1 MNLLSPMLGAALL
14 AATLVPL
21 VALYFLRL
29 RRTRRV
35 VSSTLPWVR
44 RTDDLRA
51 NAPFQRLRATPLL
64 LLQIALLALLALA
77 AAQPVLRGLGS
88 RGGRVIL
95 LVDCSASMQTLDG
108 DGGVSR
114 LEQARR
120 AAIARAESLQGGG
133 LFALAAPEIMV
144 ISFAAGAEVRT
155 PFTGSLPRVREA
167 IERITPTD
175 ERTRLGPAL
184 ELARA
189 HRAGT
194 VSESDG
200 APRGEATI
208 ELFSDGR
215 IGDADEVALRGS
227 ERLAWT
233 RVGSETTPNAGLAAV
248 GLERSVDDPG
258 QVAAFAGLR
267 NFAGLDVARSV
278 EVLADGSPIAT
289 TPAPVEVPARRMV
302 NGVGVAGER
311 RLVFPPFSSP
321 TERLIEVR
329 TQPLDAFP
337 VDDRAFVSLRAAKAL
352 SLALVGADESLAALL
367 AALGPKALARLDR
380 GAAEAAIAKDP
391 RWAEGFDA
399 VISVG
404 KPVSD
409 LSRGRWL
416 HFGAPPA
423 LPGLNPFGEP
433 GRDYATA
440 VRGDHPV
447 MRACNVNELVAQRVN
462 RVAAESVWTPLVEGS
477 RGPLAL
483 AGRTANGYA
492 LLVLFE
498 PGDSNW
504 PFQRSFVNFTAQA
517 IEMLANLTELAG
529 DEAVEPGDMI
539 RVRLPEGATAAQ
551 VTPPGG
557 TAEPMSVRD
566 GEASWGP
573 ARRAGAYRVSWA
585 GAGGVA
591 ASRWLVVNA
600 LDAAECDVAAA
611 TGLSLAGTTVA
622 PTGGGL
628 ASLDLWPWLI
638 GLALA
643 LLLVEWWLWHRAAT
657 R

>member
-1 MNLLSPMLGAALL
+1 MNLLSPLLGAALL

-64 LLQIALLALLALA
+64 LLQIALLGLLALA

-120 AAIARAESLQGGG
+120 AAIARAEALQGGG

-144 ISFAAGAEVRT
+144 ISFASGAEVRT
-155 PFTGSLPRVREA
+155 SFTGSLPRVREA
-167 IERITPTD
+167 IERIAPTD

-189 HRAGT
+189 HQAGA

-215 IGDADEVALRGS
+215 IGDAGEVALRGS
-227 ERLAWT
+227 ERLGWT
-233 RVGSETTPNAGLAAV
+233 RVGSEATLNAGLAAV

-267 NFAGLDVARSV
+267 NFAGLAATRSV
-278 EVLADGSPIAT
+278 EVLADGAPIAT
-289 TPAPVEVPARRMV
+289 TPAPVEVPPRRVV
-302 NGVGVAGER
+302 NGAGVVGER

-321 TERLIEVR
+321 TERLMEVR
-329 TQPLDAFP
+329 TQPGDAFP
-337 VDDRAFVSLRAAKAL
+337 VDDRAFVSLRAARTL

-367 AALGPKALARLDR
+367 AALGPKALVRLDR
-380 GAAEAAIAKDP
+380 AAAEAAIAKDP

-404 KPVSD
+404 RAPGG

-447 MRACNVNELVAQRVN
+447 MRQCNVNELVAQRVN
-462 RVAAESVWTPLVEGS
+462 RVAAESAWMPLIEGS
-477 RGPLAL
+477 RGPRAL
-483 AGRTANGYA
+483 AG
-492 LLVLFE
+492 
-498 PGDSNW
+498 
-504 PFQRSFVNFTAQA
+504 
-517 IEMLANLTELAG
+517 
-529 DEAVEPGDMI
+529 
-539 RVRLPEGATAAQ
+539 
-551 VTPPGG
+551 
-557 TAEPMSVRD
+557 
-566 GEASWGP
+566 
-573 ARRAGAYRVSWA
+573 
-585 GAGGVA
+585 
-591 ASRWLVVNA
+591 
-600 LDAAECDVAAA
+600 
-611 TGLSLAGTTVA
+611 
-622 PTGGGL
+622 
-628 ASLDLWPWLI
+628 
-638 GLALA
+638 
-643 LLLVEWWLWHRAAT
+643 
-657 R
+657 